1 MNWTMWDDSVSIV
14 SKGMRVDTNLIGMT
28 TVPLPTLSSSPP
40 IWERE
45 EVSDQ
50 KTEFQGLVF
59 VSLSNDTSSEVDE
72 GEDQETKPHSF
83 SDERVGAIQVFR
95 DTCKFKI
102 SSCVL
107 ADGVREDW
115 VRGELSHTLGNL
127 PD

>member
-1 MNWTMWDDSVSIV
+1 MNWTMWDDSVSLV
-14 SKGMRVDTNLIGMT
+14 PKGLRVDAHLIGMT

-50 KTEFQGLVF
+50 RTEFQGLVF

-102 SSCVL
+102 GSCIL

-115 VRGELSHTLGNL
+115 GRGELSHTLGNL
-127 PD
+127 SD

>member
-1 MNWTMWDDSVSIV
+1 MWDDSVSLV
-14 SKGMRVDTNLIGMT
+14 PKGSRVDANLIGMT

-40 IWERE
+40 TWEPV

-95 DTCKFKI
+95 DTCEFKI
-102 SSCVL
+102 SVCIL

-115 VRGELSHTLGNL
+115 GRGELSHTLGNL